1 MKTPTRVVGKQ
12 TSPIGAEAG
21 TYAEVQE
28 YAVLFDAGTGPAMT
42 APTRDKRQ
50 ARRALEVTRGQVDT
64 RAELAVSTVTIQR
77 SQWEVI
83 R

>member
-1 MKTPTRVVGKQ
+1 MKTPARVVGKQ
-12 TSPIGAEAG
+12 TSPIGAEAHAC
-21 TYAEVQE
+21 AEVKE
-28 YAVLFDAGTGPAMT
+28 YAVLFDGGTGPAMT

-50 ARRALEVTRGQVDT
+50 ARRALEVTRGQVDA

-77 SQWEVI
+77 SEWQVI